1 MGAHPPTSHAVPAA
15 GEPGNGS
22 ANRSPEGL
30 QAGLKNRH
38 LSMIAIGGVIG
49 AGLFVGSGAGIKAA
63 GPGILLSYALTGLLV
78 VLVMRMLGEMAAASP
93 TSGSFSA
100 YADRALGRWAGFT
113 IGWLYWFF
121 WSVVLAVE
129 ATAAASI
136 LTGWI
141 PAVPQ
146 WAWALLVMIVL
157 TGTNLV
163 SVGSF
168 GEFEFW
174 FAGIK
179 VVAIVIFIVVGALA
193 IFGLP
198 PGQHAVGTA
207 NLLGHG
213 GFLPKGP
220 GAILSGMLLVVFSFM
235 GSEIVTLA
243 ASESPNPVAAVRKA
257 VNSVIWRIAL
267 FYIGSIA
274 VIVTLLPWD
283 DPEVT
288 KSPYVAVLKS
298 LHIPGVDVVMD
309 VVVLTAVLSCLNSGL
324 YTASRMAFS
333 LGERGDAPKA
343 FATVNKGGV
352 PAVAIWASVAFG
364 FIATIFSYTSKDTIF
379 QFLLNSSGAVALFV
393 WLVICFSQLRMR
405 RTIEREMPERLT
417 VRMWL
422 YPWLTYATIALIVF
436 VVGYMF
442 YDKDG
447 REQMV
452 LSVVAAAVV
461 LVAGLV
467 LQKRRPRAAAGQLPG
482 GGQRAHRQGDLDGV
496 ADQERH
502 HADGDGL
509 AEGHAGAQREVGD
522 ADRVDHGVA
531 GDHRGGGAEHPA
543 VAAAA
548 GQCAHGGGGE
558 QHAEDVAEGGP
569 AGARGA
575 AREPRHAGH
584 AEQGVERQRQQPAA
598 GAERGAHQEG
608 GEGLGGDRDRGAG
621 DRDRDLGRDAGDHGA
636 AGDQRRVADAG
647 AGAGVGGGR
656 QQVGEDRSG
665 QEGGGGCAHQ
675 GTPRV

>member
-1 MGAHPPTSHAVPAA
+1 MGAHPPPRSAGAGGTPTTTAVPPTGA
-15 GEPGNGS
+15 PGSGTGGQ
-22 ANRSPEGL
+22 SPDGL

-49 AGLFVGSGAGIKAA
+49 AGLFVGSGAGIAAA

-136 LTGWI
+136 LTGWV

-179 VVAIVIFIVVGALA
+179 VVAIVVFIVVGALA

-198 PGQHAVGTA
+198 PGGDPVGLS
-207 NLLGHG
+207 NLTGHG
-213 GFLPKGP
+213 GFLPHGP

-243 ASESPNPVAAVRKA
+243 ASEAPNPVQAVRKA
-257 VNSVIWRIAL
+257 VNSVIWRIGL
-267 FYIGSIA
+267 FYLGSIG

-283 DPEVT
+283 SKAVAH
-288 KSPYVAVLKS
+288 SPYVAVLTS
-298 LHIPGVDVVMD
+298 LDIPYAGTVMD

-333 LGERGDAPKA
+333 LGERGDAPKS

-352 PAVAIWASVAFG
+352 PAVAIYASVAFG
-364 FIATIFSYTSKDTIF
+364 FIATIFSYTAKDTVF

-405 RTIEREMPERLT
+405 RTIERETPERLT

-422 YPWLTYATIALIVF
+422 YPWLTYATIGMIVF

-442 YDKDG
+442 YDPDG
-447 REQMV
+447 RVQMV
-452 LSVVAAAVV
+452 LSVAAAVV
-461 LVAGLV
+461 VLTVGL
-467 LQKRRPRAAAGQLPG
+467 LLHRRRAGQ
-482 GGQRAHRQGDLDGV
+482 
-496 ADQERH
+496 
-502 HADGDGL
+502 
-509 AEGHAGAQREVGD
+509 
-522 ADRVDHGVA
+522 
-531 GDHRGGGAEHPA
+531 
-543 VAAAA
+543 AAP
-548 GQCAHGGGGE
+548 
-558 QHAEDVAEGGP
+558 VPGP
-569 AGARGA
+569 AG
-575 AREPRHAGH
+575 P
-584 AEQGVERQRQQPAA
+584 
-598 GAERGAHQEG
+598 
-608 GEGLGGDRDRGAG
+608 GE
-621 DRDRDLGRDAGDHGA
+621 
-636 AGDQRRVADAG
+636 
-647 AGAGVGGGR
+647 
-656 QQVGEDRSG
+656 
-665 QEGGGGCAHQ
+665 
-675 GTPRV
+675 